1 MVNELKAYRII
12 LAVTAFI
19 LISIAVH
26 QCDRDNAPQPTKI
39 SESVILYEMAVS
51 ERKQAKLLLDSVSLL
66 QRERD
71 TLYIT
76 RTRTITK
83 WDSLIRT
90 FHSDQVVPVRLDSC
104 LEVGG
109 IVLAELA
116 SCDSIVEYQ
125 VQIISHLEAGFVKI
139 DSSRTELAGYLD
151 EVNREVA
158 RQRNQKRLA
167 WIAAGA
173 FALMG
178 IIY

>member
-12 LAVTAFI
+12 FAVTAFI

-39 SESVILYEMAVS
+39 SESAILYEMAVA

-90 FHSDQVVPVRLDSC
+90 LPADQVLPVRLDSC

-109 IVLAELA
+109 IVLAELT
-116 SCDSIVEYQ
+116 SCDSVVEYQ
-125 VQIISHLEAGFVKI
+125 VQIINHLEAGFLKM

-151 EVNREVA
+151 EVNREVV

>member
-1 MVNELKAYRII
+1 MVTELKAYRII

-26 QCDRDNAPQPTKI
+26 QCDRDSAPQGTKI

-66 QRERD
+66 ESKRD

-83 WDSLIRT
+83 WDSIIRT
-90 FHSDQVVPVRLDSC
+90 LPADEAIPVRLDSC
-104 LEVGG
+104 LEVGE

-116 SCDSIVEYQ
+116 SCDSVVEYQ
-125 VQIISHLEAGFVKI
+125 GKIINHLEAGFVKM
-139 DSSRTELAGYLD
+139 DSSRTELANHLD
-151 EVNREVA
+151 HVNREVVN
-158 RQRNQKRLA
+158 QRNQKRLA
-167 WIAAGA
+167 WITAGA
-173 FALMG
+173 IALLS

>member
-12 LAVTAFI
+12 FAVTAFI

-26 QCDRDNAPQPTKI
+26 QCDRDSAPQPTKI

-66 QRERD
+66 EKKRD

-90 FHSDQVVPVRLDSC
+90 FPADQVLPARLDSC

-109 IVLAELA
+109 IVLSELA
-116 SCDSIVEYQ
+116 SCDSVVEFQ
-125 VQIISHLEAGFVKI
+125 AKIINHLEAGFLKI

-151 EVNREVA
+151 EVNREVV

-167 WIAAGA
+167 WIAAGV